1 MKKSIYFLWIVL
13 TAVIGGIWFSA
24 CSNDDPEAEPEIVPG
39 YIFDIQ
45 ISPLAESKPFMATYD
60 CAGLL
65 YEGELEHNVSSF
77 TFKADPTKNVRLN
90 SIGIPYG
97 WIYPE
102 CVDFSDIKNGA
113 HTFECGAKLTMIS
126 DTEFKVTDLP
136 KYSNTDNQSDTIYIH
151 MFMTPSQYFVS
162 KDSEIVETKDYYG
175 EGEYP
180 WPINVRLF
188 HSYDLSK

>member
-1 MKKSIYFLWIVL
+1 M

-24 CSNDDPEAEPEIVPG
+24 CSNDDPEPEPEIVPG

-45 ISPLAESKPFMATYD
+45 ISPLAGSKPFMATYD

-180 WPINVRLF
+180 WPIDVRLF